1 VETLDVKNLTSA
13 RRSPKAPA
21 APVLKRESKK
31 RKEPEDYT
39 GVTQN
44 QNAVAGPSKR
54 GRSENAAP
62 NSKNTAVYVTGLPL
76 DAEQDELVERF
87 SRCGVIEE
95 DDTGEPKV
103 KMYANDDGSF
113 IGEALVVYFKEDSVI
128 LAINL
133 LDEAELRIGD
143 SSTVMHV
150 SKADFAHKNN
160 AAAKEGGQPRRVVNK
175 KKTTKRIGKMQKYEL
190 FYPSCPLSHIFT
202 RKLLEWD
209 DEDGFGPA
217 KEPEDTSKDAQ
228 KNSRVVVLRHMFT
241 LEDLEKDASLLLEL
255 KEDVREE
262 CSTLGEVTN
271 VALYDVGT
279 IHI

>member
-1 VETLDVKNLTSA
+1 M
-13 RRSPKAPA
+13 
-21 APVLKRESKK
+21 PVLKRESKK

-39 GVTQN
+39 GASLK

-54 GRSENAAP
+54 GRSDNAAP
-62 NSKNTAVYVTGLPL
+62 KSKNTAVYVTGLPL
-76 DAEQDELVERF
+76 DAEHDELVERF

-95 DDTGEPKV
+95 DDVGEPKV
-103 KMYANDDGSF
+103 KMYANEDGSF
-113 IGEALVVYFKEDSVI
+113 IGEALVVYFKEDSVT

-143 SSTVMHV
+143 PSTVMHV

-160 AAAKEGGQPRRVVNK
+160 TMTKEGGHPRKVVDK
-175 KKTTKRIGKMQKYEL
+175 KKTTRRIGKMQKYEL
-190 FYPSCPLSHIFT
+190 FYPSYPLSHILT
-202 RKLLEWD
+202 RKLQEWD

-217 KEPEDTSKDAQ
+217 KEPEDLDRDVN

-271 VALYDVGT
+271 VVLYDVST
-279 IHI
+279 IHV